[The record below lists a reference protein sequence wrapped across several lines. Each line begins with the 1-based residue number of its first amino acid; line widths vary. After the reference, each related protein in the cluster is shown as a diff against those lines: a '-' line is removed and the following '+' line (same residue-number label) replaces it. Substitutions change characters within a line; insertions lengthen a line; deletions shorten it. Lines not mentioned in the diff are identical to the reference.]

1 MLTAS
6 HNPPDDNGVK
16 VINWTGGMIPISC
29 EAELTDLINSP
40 LSNNKLFIETKLKCN
55 CNLINSNSSFG
66 QVIIGT
72 DTRESSPELLLQAL
86 NGVQKANATS
96 IVFRMFFYYI
106 YFQDLFYFR
115 NMLHCRYFIFLNKY
129 IAT

>member
-6 HNPPDDNGVK
+6 HNLPDDNGVK

-55 CNLINSNSSFG
+55 CDLINSNSSFG